1 LESQKIA
8 DLFFVR
14 GHSHYWAQSK
24 HRTHNCGDKSVWNQF
39 HSQFIN
45 SHHPNLKINQYS
57 IRGQNSIVSTLYH
70 NLSEKKTCFFSYY
83 FFTYKSRSTR
93 LQICLQLRATPGP
106 WIAKDGQLL
115 RATARAL
122 AVTALGMGKTSL
134 QPKGTTIN
142 AMFWCFVSCFF
153 VRFCTFWTFF
163 WPNSILEHGIT
174 QNQNNYRAQNEIVGH
189 AHIGIDSACFLG
201 LWSFQSCV
209 WMSEEHW
216 KVQGSR
222 SRIQIQ
228 IWPKAT
234 DFSETRP
241 CLSTMHRFF
250 VHEEHEGSPL
260 LREIDQDQ
268 NWWIKTLWSGACE
281 NRTIFPKS
289 KVSFGKLGCHKINVF
304 EVDEIRP
311 NLEVFL
317 KFPKSLLFHVSQ
329 GCTPCTRHVANALA
343 GNLRS

>member
-1 LESQKIA
+1 M
-8 DLFFVR
+8 FR
-14 GHSHYWAQSK
+14 
-24 HRTHNCGDKSVWNQF
+24 
-39 HSQFIN
+39 FI
-45 SHHPNLKINQYS
+45 
-57 IRGQNSIVSTLYH
+57 
-70 NLSEKKTCFFSYY
+70 
-83 FFTYKSRSTR
+83 
-93 LQICLQLRATPGP
+93 
-106 WIAKDGQLL
+106 
-115 RATARAL
+115 
-122 AVTALGMGKTSL
+122 
-134 QPKGTTIN
+134 
-142 AMFWCFVSCFF
+142 
-153 VRFCTFWTFF
+153 FF
-163 WPNSILEHGIT
+163 WICMFLYALDCCWPNFILEHGIT

-241 CLSTMHRFF
+241 WLSTMHRFF

-268 NWWIKTLWSGACE
+268 NCWIKTSWSGAYE
-281 NRTIFPKS
+281 NRTICPKS
-289 KVSFGKLGCHKINVF
+289 RWSFSKLGRHKINLF

-311 NLEVFL
+311 HLEVFL

-343 GNLRS
+343 GNLRSLDIEVHEVFHCFNDFTVWVSNIHHSTIITILPAVHVNLPGFSHLSPREFAHPMFSIVFPPCSMSETPCRSFQLAEQPFHVLLGTLSAVFTAAQETREAISISKLTKLLSWKKTQFHWQTCSLKLRTSRTQEIVMSKK